1 MPTARRS
8 SILDGRHSAAS
19 AWKTS
24 PPRCIRRSASI
35 GQKQSR
41 TRHRD
46 ASTSMFSTRAADS
59 ISLSMRSSKT
69 YSPPR
74 RGGVAAPIRKYRE
87 ATEVAQTG
95 WSDRHSFDLAEPT
108 TPALRATPP
117 LRGGEYASTR
127 IRHRNCAQQY
137 LGGDCAACLLLARV
151 WFIQDPVN

>member
-59 ISLSMRSSKT
+59 ISLSMRSSKP

-95 WSDRHSFDLAEPT
+95 WSDRHSFDFAELLSRLRPIGL
-108 TPALRATPP
+108 ALRATPP
-117 LRGGEYASTR
+117 ELGREFLGK
-127 IRHRNCAQQY
+127 AQ
-137 LGGDCAACLLLARV
+137 LLFFV
-151 WFIQDPVN
+151 F